1 MHKLPITFIIP
12 YKRDCSDRERNLR
25 VVVHHLLHNYDAKII
40 VFEADEKETI
50 SSILPEDDRITCM
63 FEYLSLDGVFHRTRY
78 LNMML
83 AEVTTPIVAN
93 YDVDVMFDPKTID
106 RACSLILNDEM
117 DVVYPYG
124 AGTTDQFRMFIPFDG
139 DYIIDNK
146 LYEHPT
152 KIIEELAEYLG
163 HNNCPIVTNSQEN
176 KVSVSTPDPMLGEQT
191 EGEFKEYGICSWT
204 TLAGHCIVFRTQTYF
219 DGYMENELFCGWG
232 PEDGER
238 LHRFTTLGYR
248 VVHLSGENVFH
259 LEHRNPPSSTDFNPS
274 LNRNNELWN
283 MYKIYHDKDNYEK
296 IYEALDYYK
305 KYKKKEL
312 V

>member
-63 FEYLSLDGVFHRTRY
+63 FEYLSLNGVFHRTRY

-124 AGTTDQFRMFIPFDG
+124 AGTNRPRPNVRGPTTP
-139 DYIIDNK
+139 IISYGSRPN
-146 LYEHPT
+146 HP
-152 KIIEELAEYLG
+152 
-163 HNNCPIVTNSQEN
+163 N
-176 KVSVSTPDPMLGEQT
+176 
-191 EGEFKEYGICSWT
+191 ICS
-204 TLAGHCIVFRTQTYF
+204 
-219 DGYMENELFCGWG
+219 
-232 PEDGER
+232 
-238 LHRFTTLGYR
+238 FTWFLP
-248 VVHLSGENVFH
+248 L
-259 LEHRNPPSSTDFNPS
+259 
-274 LNRNNELWN
+274 
-283 MYKIYHDKDNYEK
+283 
-296 IYEALDYYK
+296 
-305 KYKKKEL
+305 
-312 V
+312 